1 MIMFNFCSISYRRKR
16 LKQTSPMMKNT
27 RLSITFFATLK
38 RETIQN
44 KNTLFN
50 KKIIFL
56 RVVVVAQLT
65 ARSILIREEPG
76 SNPVIGNLNW
86 KTKCWMLVEKSKIT
100 KKRGL
105 KLRMS
110 HLQKIILLENV
121 GTAIINSLNP
131 NYKILNLNPELT
143 LNHSID
149 FVLLFASTY
158 PCSVLIFMLSSAE
171 V

>member
-1 MIMFNFCSISYRRKR
+1 MYNRLLKMIMFNFCSISYRRKS

-76 SNPVIGNLNW
+76 SNPVIGNLN
-86 KTKCWMLVEKSKIT
+86 
-100 KKRGL
+100 
-105 KLRMS
+105 
-110 HLQKIILLENV
+110 
-121 GTAIINSLNP
+121 
-131 NYKILNLNPELT
+131 
-143 LNHSID
+143 
-149 FVLLFASTY
+149 
-158 PCSVLIFMLSSAE
+158 
-171 V
+171 

>member
-65 ARSILIREEPG
+65 ARSIFIREEPG
-76 SNPVIGNLNW
+76 SNTSIGN
-86 KTKCWMLVEKSKIT
+86 
-100 KKRGL
+100 
-105 KLRMS
+105 
-110 HLQKIILLENV
+110 
-121 GTAIINSLNP
+121 IN
-131 NYKILNLNPELT
+131 
-143 LNHSID
+143 
-149 FVLLFASTY
+149 
-158 PCSVLIFMLSSAE
+158 
-171 V
+171 

>member
-1 MIMFNFCSISYRRKR
+1 
-16 LKQTSPMMKNT
+16 
-27 RLSITFFATLK
+27 
-38 RETIQN
+38 
-44 KNTLFN
+44 
-50 KKIIFL
+50 
-56 RVVVVAQLT
+56 
-65 ARSILIREEPG
+65 
-76 SNPVIGNLNW
+76 
-86 KTKCWMLVEKSKIT
+86 MLVEKSKIT

-105 KLRMS
+105 KFRMS

-131 NYKILNLNPELT
+131 NYNFLNLNPELT

-149 FVLLFASTY
+149 FVLLFASIY

>member
-1 MIMFNFCSISYRRKR
+1 MKR
-16 LKQTSPMMKNT
+16 L
-27 RLSITFFATLK
+27 
-38 RETIQN
+38 
-44 KNTLFN
+44 
-50 KKIIFL
+50 
-56 RVVVVAQLT
+56 
-65 ARSILIREEPG
+65 
-76 SNPVIGNLNW
+76 
-86 KTKCWMLVEKSKIT
+86 KIT

-158 PCSVLIFMLSSAE
+158 PCPVLIFMLSSAE

>member
-1 MIMFNFCSISYRRKR
+1 MLKMIMFNFCSISYRRKR

-100 KKRGL
+100 KKKGPQIPHVPFT
-105 KLRMS
+105 KNNFAWKCGHS
-110 HLQKIILLENV
+110 HNQFFK
-121 GTAIINSLNP
+121 P
-131 NYKILNLNPELT
+131 
-143 LNHSID
+143 
-149 FVLLFASTY
+149 
-158 PCSVLIFMLSSAE
+158 
-171 V
+171 